1 MGFGSDGA
9 SVMTGHDSGVGAVI
23 KCSNPY
29 LISIHCF
36 AHRLALTSSQATEQ
50 VNTISPLSEVFVS
63 YLWLLLI
70 FKCAC

>member
-9 SVMTGHDSGVGAVI
+9 SVMTGHDSGVAAVM

-36 AHRLALTSSQATEQ
+36 AHRLAPTSSQATG
-50 VNTISPLSEVFVS
+50 
-63 YLWLLLI
+63 
-70 FKCAC
+70 